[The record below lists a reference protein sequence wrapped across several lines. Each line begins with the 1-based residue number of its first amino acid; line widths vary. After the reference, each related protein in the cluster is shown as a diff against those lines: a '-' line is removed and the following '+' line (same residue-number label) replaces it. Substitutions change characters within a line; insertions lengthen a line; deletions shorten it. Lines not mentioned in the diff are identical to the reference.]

1 MYIKRKCIFEIIFDS
16 LSFLFAGNNPCRSGN
31 PFQLGGN
38 AVSCDR
44 QSCPSGFRCNRGR
57 NFAVCC
63 PGISLRIDWPLDAK
77 LK

>member
-1 MYIKRKCIFEIIFDS
+1 MFDS